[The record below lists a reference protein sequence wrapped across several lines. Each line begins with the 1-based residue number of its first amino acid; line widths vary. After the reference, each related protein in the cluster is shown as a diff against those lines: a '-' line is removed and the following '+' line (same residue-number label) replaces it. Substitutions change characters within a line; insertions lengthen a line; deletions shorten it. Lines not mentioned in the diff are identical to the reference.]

1 MLPSTP
7 SHHPSPI
14 SLHLSIFTSSSST
27 LTSSLFPLLPSLL
40 SSSDKASLPP
50 TPPPPLLVYVGRVY
64 VLSPIITTS
73 LPVLHPYSSRLF
85 RNTCEGGGVL
95 SSTLFYLSARF
106 QYIFSLQHRLFFFL
120 TPVLYLIHS
129 SPLFL
134 RPHTVIS
141 VIVSF
146 IYSPPPQ
153 LFIHAIRY
161 SVSSSSFSLTVF
173 LALIHMVPPC
183 LLLLPNVF
191 FYPVQASAEGSVS
204 ASLHFKDSFSSSV
217 TTLRACPPS
226 PAVLLI
232 PYHHHHFHFHSFVCF
247 KMETNY
253 LSLQIH
259 KNNPRVQKPKHGV
272 IYNYLLK
279 KERKQKE
286 NYRAVHPVRPAF
298 ANKYCSF

>member
-1 MLPSTP
+1 MMLPSTP

-85 RNTCEGGGVL
+85 RNTCEGGGGYHLPCSTFQLV
-95 SSTLFYLSARF
+95 SST
-106 QYIFSLQHRLFFFL
+106 FSLCNTDSFFFL
-120 TPVLYLIHS
+120 TPVLCLIHS

-146 IYSPPPQ
+146 IYSPPPALHSCHP
-153 LFIHAIRY
+153 LFCFIII
-161 SVSSSSFSLTVF
+161 F
-173 LALIHMVPPC
+173 LLNR
-183 LLLLPNVF
+183 LPR
-191 FYPVQASAEGSVS
+191 PHSHGSP
-204 ASLHFKDSFSSSV
+204 L
-217 TTLRACPPS
+217 PPS
-226 PAVLLI
+226 P
-232 PYHHHHFHFHSFVCF
+232 S
-247 KMETNY
+247 
-253 LSLQIH
+253 
-259 KNNPRVQKPKHGV
+259 
-272 IYNYLLK
+272 
-279 KERKQKE
+279 
-286 NYRAVHPVRPAF
+286 
-298 ANKYCSF
+298 

>member
-1 MLPSTP
+1 MMLPSTP

-85 RNTCEGGGVL
+85 RNTCEGGGGCYHLPCSTFQLV
-95 SSTLFYLSARF
+95 SST
-106 QYIFSLQHRLFFFL
+106 FSLCNTDSDSFFPTL
-120 TPVLYLIHS
+120 PPPSHCH
-129 SPLFL
+129 L
-134 RPHTVIS
+134 RHCV
-141 VIVSF
+141 F
-146 IYSPPPQ
+146 HLLPPPQ

-173 LALIHMVPPC
+173 LALIHLVPPC

-191 FYPVQASAEGSVS
+191 FYPV
-204 ASLHFKDSFSSSV
+204 
-217 TTLRACPPS
+217 
-226 PAVLLI
+226 
-232 PYHHHHFHFHSFVCF
+232 
-247 KMETNY
+247 
-253 LSLQIH
+253 
-259 KNNPRVQKPKHGV
+259 
-272 IYNYLLK
+272 
-279 KERKQKE
+279 
-286 NYRAVHPVRPAF
+286 
-298 ANKYCSF
+298 

>member
-1 MLPSTP
+1 MMLPSTP
-7 SHHPSPI
+7 SHHPSPV

-85 RNTCEGGGVL
+85 RNTCEGGAIIYLVL
-95 SSTLFYLSARF
+95 PFSSFPVHFLSVT
-106 QYIFSLQHRLFFFL
+106 QTLFFFN
-120 TPVLYLIHS
+120 S
-129 SPLFL
+129 SPLFDSFFPTLPPPSHCHL
-134 RPHTVIS
+134 RHCV
-141 VIVSF
+141 F
-146 IYSPPPQ
+146 HLLPPPQ

-191 FYPVQASAEGSVS
+191 FYPV
-204 ASLHFKDSFSSSV
+204 
-217 TTLRACPPS
+217 
-226 PAVLLI
+226 
-232 PYHHHHFHFHSFVCF
+232 
-247 KMETNY
+247 
-253 LSLQIH
+253 
-259 KNNPRVQKPKHGV
+259 
-272 IYNYLLK
+272 
-279 KERKQKE
+279 
-286 NYRAVHPVRPAF
+286 
-298 ANKYCSF
+298 

>member
-1 MLPSTP
+1 MMLPSTP

-85 RNTCEGGGVL
+85 RNTCEGGGAIIYLVL
-95 SSTLFYLSARF
+95 PFSSFPVHFLSVT
-106 QYIFSLQHRLFFFL
+106 QTLFFFL
-120 TPVLYLIHS
+120 TPVLCLIHS

-146 IYSPPPQ
+146 IYSPPQALHSCHP
-153 LFIHAIRY
+153 LFCFIII
-161 SVSSSSFSLTVF
+161 F
-173 LALIHMVPPC
+173 LLNR
-183 LLLLPNVF
+183 LPR
-191 FYPVQASAEGSVS
+191 PHSHGSP
-204 ASLHFKDSFSSSV
+204 L
-217 TTLRACPPS
+217 PPS
-226 PAVLLI
+226 P
-232 PYHHHHFHFHSFVCF
+232 S
-247 KMETNY
+247 
-253 LSLQIH
+253 
-259 KNNPRVQKPKHGV
+259 
-272 IYNYLLK
+272 
-279 KERKQKE
+279 
-286 NYRAVHPVRPAF
+286 
-298 ANKYCSF
+298 